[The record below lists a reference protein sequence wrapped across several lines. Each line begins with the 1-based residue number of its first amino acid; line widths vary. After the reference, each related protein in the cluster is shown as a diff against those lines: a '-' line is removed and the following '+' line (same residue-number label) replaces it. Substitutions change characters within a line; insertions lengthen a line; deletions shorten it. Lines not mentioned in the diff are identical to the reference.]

1 MNDQPSVQASWFARL
16 RRHPIFPLLLL
27 IPITQIVRDN
37 FPISHY
43 PMYSRPSPTDIS
55 FFFVSGPDAKPLP
68 VKIESGIS
76 VSQVGKKYRYHKLE
90 LIRAEEKKG
99 RLYEQ
104 MTPENLTEIESKA
117 AIETLEFVRTQSLKR
132 RPGSDLTGELRLM
145 QVKLLFM
152 GKDYGE
158 ENKILATL
166 SPAS

>member
-1 MNDQPSVQASWFARL
+1 
-16 RRHPIFPLLLL
+16 
-27 IPITQIVRDN
+27 
-37 FPISHY
+37 
-43 PMYSRPSPTDIS
+43 MYSRPSPTDIS

-117 AIETLEFVRTQSLKR
+117 AIETLKFVRAQSLKR

-145 QVKLLFM
+145 QVKLLFT

-158 ENKILATL
+158 ENKVLATL
-166 SPAS
+166 PPAS